1 MTTLVFQKI
10 ESGISISISSISIS
24 KYNALNVSSYIQLP
38 KELNHSRKILV
49 NIENIDDNGYFKW
62 YLVRYLHPVNYNLKR
77 IIKADND
84 FAKKLGFKEIKFPLK
99 VKIFTKFKERIPSAL
114 VFLVIGETS
123 NTYIKKNMLK
133 KNM

>member
-1 MTTLVFQKI
+1 MFQKI

-38 KELNHSRKILV
+38 KELNHPRKILV

-84 FAKKLGFKEIKFPLK
+84 FAKKLGFKEIKFPVK
-99 VKIFTKFKERIPSAL
+99 VRDIHKIQRKNSICPS
-114 VFLVIGETS
+114 VFGYWRNIQ
-123 NTYIKKNMLK
+123 YIYKKNVLK
-133 KNM
+133 KDM